1 MNWVVYLADDR
12 SFSIKAESLMV
23 DEKSATVTFRDK
35 QLETVAVLVDAPGAL
50 IIRDEW
56 KR

>member
-1 MNWVVYLADDR
+1 MNWVVYLTDDR

-23 DEKSATVTFRDK
+23 DEKTATVTFRDK
-35 QLETVAVLVDAPGAL
+35 QLETVAVLVDARGAL

>member
-1 MNWVVYLADDR
+1 MNWVVYLTDDR

-23 DEKSATVTFRDK
+23 DEKTATVTFRDK

>member
-1 MNWVVYLADDR
+1 MNWVVYLTDDR

-23 DEKSATVTFRDK
+23 DEKTATVTFRDK

-50 IIRDEW
+50 IVRDEW